1 MTNVNYC
8 NNTLYEIAI
17 MSGYNGKPTYAE
29 SRMNLFDYTANATN
43 ILRRILINSIFK
55 SESFE
60 DKFIKAIDDKFS
72 IMKMEHQPYTHLYY
86 FKIKKSSVKTISGY
100 KPQSIFYQPLISELL
115 QGILATYEN
124 DLMRLIS
131 RDEEVRYFAKCSE
144 VDLYSFCYY
153 TVHVLLKYPNLVNG
167 LFDVFCIS
175 DSTIQVNI

>member
-1 MTNVNYC
+1 
-8 NNTLYEIAI
+8 

-29 SRMNLFDYTANATN
+29 SRCINLFDYTANATN
-43 ILRRILINSIFK
+43 ILRKILVNSIFK

-60 DKFIKAIDDKFS
+60 DKFIRAIDDKFS
-72 IMKMEHQPYTHLYY
+72 IIKMEHQPDTHLYY
-86 FKIKKSSVKTISGY
+86 FKIKKSSVKTIAGY

-115 QGILATYEN
+115 QSILATYED
-124 DLMRLIS
+124 DLMRLLS
-131 RDEEVRYFAKCSE
+131 RDLEVRYFAKCSE

>member
-29 SRMNLFDYTANATN
+29 SRINLFDYTANATN

-86 FKIKKSSVKTISGY
+86 FKIKIWIPSKKEFVI
-100 KPQSIFYQPLISELL
+100 
-115 QGILATYEN
+115 
-124 DLMRLIS
+124 
-131 RDEEVRYFAKCSE
+131 
-144 VDLYSFCYY
+144 
-153 TVHVLLKYPNLVNG
+153 
-167 LFDVFCIS
+167 
-175 DSTIQVNI
+175 